1 MMTMKPLFLAVIA
14 LAWSVAPDLARAQ
27 GTMAVPKTT
36 LTGTLSS
43 GRVAVGGET
52 SGWTLS
58 YKDKTG
64 VHSIEV
70 EFDKGLLSK
79 VHDGDSVRIT
89 GTIVMRDRVERG
101 KVRTLVAS
109 TVEHLPD
116 VAR

>member
-1 MMTMKPLFLAVIA
+1 MTIQPLFLAVIV
-14 LAWSVAPDLARAQ
+14 LAWSAAPELARAQ
-27 GTMAVPKTT
+27 ATKAVPKTT

-70 EFDKGLLSK
+70 ELGKRLLTE
-79 VHDGDSVRIT
+79 VHDGDTVRIT
-89 GTIVMRDRVERG
+89 GTIVIRDRVERG
-101 KVRTLVAS
+101 EVRTLVAS
-109 TVEHLPD
+109 TVEHIPD
-116 VAR
+116 VAK